1 MVDGAFGAFLGA
13 QKQKIQQ
20 QRDAESDK
28 RATETHKA
36 NLKYQGLQGDKL
48 VDDMAREKRK
58 AEKAARVG
66 QLTGSYLTAA
76 DDPSRRSALGELSVL
91 DADAA
96 GKAQGIYAAQT
107 TRVEGEET
115 KTRQAYAQQFQIA
128 QGLPPQEKTQK
139 YHEMVSS
146 AATPDQ
152 NGRTLISEDEADQ
165 LSELADSDPEA
176 FEQIMKNVLEIEQE
190 DRLPAGGVVQLFDP
204 NSEETAAVDMTDP
217 KGRERGLALLEEG
230 WLEATD
236 KTETSEPGGFG
247 KDKKAKRDFNAF
259 QISTMNTLDT
269 VDDAIS
275 RLEANPDAFT
285 QVADMA
291 GLASGIATEVE
302 AGFAAMGMAVPATVM
317 DINSYSSTF
326 EKLGIEGAQAQ
337 GVMFDLS
344 LAYAGAIGLGE
355 GRALTEKDVE
365 RALKRVGAGG
375 MKTAKTRRALMQDVR
390 KVIARN
396 FKNTYE
402 VWHDEKY
409 TGDLGGRLTGSATEG
424 PAVGEVVDGYEYIG
438 GNPKDKSSWKKP

>member
-20 QRDAESDK
+20 QRDAEADK
-28 RATETHKA
+28 RTTETHKA

-66 QLTGSYLTAA
+66 QLTGAYLTAA
-76 DDPSRRSALGELSVL
+76 DDPARQTALGDLSVL

-96 GKAQGIYAAQT
+96 GKAQGILGAQT
-107 TRVEGEET
+107 TRIEGET
-115 KTRQAYAQQFQIA
+115 AKTRQAFAQQFQIA
-128 QGLPPQEKTQK
+128 QGLPPDQKVQK
-139 YHEMVSS
+139 YHEMISTAVQQGI
-146 AATPDQ
+146 ATEEE
-152 NGRTLISEDEADQ
+152 GDQ
-165 LSELADSDPEA
+165 LSMIADDDPKQ
-176 FEQIMKNVLEIEQE
+176 FEQVMKNILEIEDP
-190 DRLPAGGVVQLFDP
+190 DRMPTGGVVQLFNPETD
-204 NSEETAAVDMTDP
+204 ETAAVDMTDP
-217 KGRERGLALLEEG
+217 QGRERGLALLEQG

-236 KTETSEPGGFG
+236 KTEASEPGGFG
-247 KDKKAKRDFNAF
+247 KDKKAKRDFNSLK
-259 QISTMNTLDT
+259 ISTMNTIDT
-269 VDDAIS
+269 IDDAIG

-285 QVADMA
+285 QVADLV
-291 GLASGIATEVE
+291 GLAGGIATEVE
-302 AGFAAMGMAVPATVM
+302 AGFAAAGLTLPATVM
-317 DINSYSSTF
+317 DLNSYSSTF

-375 MKTAKTRRALMQDVR
+375 MKNAKTRRALMKDVR
-390 KVIARN
+390 KVVARN

-402 VWHDEKY
+402 VWQGEKY
-409 TGDLGGRLTGSATEG
+409 TEDLGGRLQGDDAGGSL
-424 PAVGEVVDGYEYIG
+424 AVGDLVDGFEYVG
-438 GNPKDKSSWKKP
+438 GDPKSKESWKKP